1 MGEMPDYLKRV
12 VEERD
17 QLHER
22 LVKLRAFLNSTAFT
36 QIADDEQRR
45 LNLQAMYMTDYERV
59 LDERLGAAASA

>member
-1 MGEMPDYLKRV
+1 MEELPDHLKRV

-22 LVKLRAFLNSTAFT
+22 LTKLKAFLNSTAFT
-36 QIADDEQRR
+36 QIDEAEQRR

-59 LDERLGAAASA
+59 LNERLGAATR

>member
-36 QIADDEQRR
+36 QIDEAEQRR
-45 LNLQAMYMTDYERV
+45 LNLQATYMTDYERV
-59 LDERLGAAASA
+59 LNERLGAATR

>member
-1 MGEMPDYLKRV
+1 MEELPDYLRRV

-36 QIADDEQRR
+36 QLDEAEQGR
-45 LNLQAMYMTDYERV
+45 LNRQAMFMSDYERV
-59 LDERLGAAASA
+59 LKERLGAATR

>member
-59 LDERLGAAASA
+59 LNERLGAAASA